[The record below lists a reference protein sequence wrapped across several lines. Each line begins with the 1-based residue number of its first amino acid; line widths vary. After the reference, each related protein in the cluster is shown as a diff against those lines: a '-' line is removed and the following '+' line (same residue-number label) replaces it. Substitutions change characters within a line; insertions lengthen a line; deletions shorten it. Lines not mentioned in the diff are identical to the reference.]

1 MTTALISSD
10 RPAWQVDRYVEAVRD
25 EVVRAMVKRHGR
37 FDADDIAS
45 DIIVKLFAR
54 IDEFMERYPNPVVFA
69 RAVCGNG
76 AVDFFRKENAQR
88 GAGARNKRAILC
100 GDAPQVDTGLCFF
113 DVYDEE
119 GADIAD
125 VVADDLE
132 RRYRWA
138 EIALGIPAD
147 EWEAVRLTCVEGY
160 TDAEAAAV
168 VGVTRECL
176 NRRKNAGKRRIKE
189 LLA

>member
-1 MTTALISSD
+1 MPTALISSD
-10 RPAWQVDRYVEAVRD
+10 LPAWQVDRYLETVRD
-25 EVVRAMVKRHGR
+25 EVFRTMVKRHGR

-45 DIIVKLFAR
+45 VVIVKLFAR

-69 RAVCGNG
+69 HAVCSNG

-88 GAGARNKRAILC
+88 GAGARNKRAIVC
-100 GDAPQVDTGLCFF
+100 GDAPHADTGLSFF
-113 DVYDEE
+113 DTHDEE
-119 GADIAD
+119 GDDVADI
-125 VVADDLE
+125 VADALE
-132 RRYRWA
+132 GRYRWA

-160 TDAEAAAV
+160 SDAEAAAV